1 MIGKRHVRLD
11 RMATGLVLVCLVLAV
26 TAIISAW
33 FIQLVLGVQPCPLCL
48 EQRLSYYAGIP
59 IAGLLLV
66 LLRDGRRR
74 LLIKPLLVLLLGCFV
89 FGAGLGIYHAGVEWA
104 FWAGPTEC
112 TGSLLPMTGAGD
124 LLAQLDKVKVI
135 RCDQVSF
142 RLFGQS
148 LAVWNLLVAGAVAV
162 MAALALWA
170 EVARDHGSSSLSQ

>member
-1 MIGKRHVRLD
+1 MSKTQFRIDRL
-11 RMATGLVLVCLVLAV
+11 ATVLMLACLGIAV
-26 TAIISAW
+26 IAIVSAW
-33 FIQLVLGVQPCPLCL
+33 FIQVVLGVQPCPLCL

-59 IAGLLLV
+59 LAGLLLV
-66 LLRDGRRR
+66 LLRDGRRW
-74 LLIKPLLVLLLGCFV
+74 LLIKPLLILLLGCFL

-112 TGSLLPMTGAGD
+112 TGQLAPMAGAGD

-148 LAVWNLLVAGAVAV
+148 LAVWNVLVASCVTL

-170 EVARDHGSSSLSQ
+170 EIKRDHGSNSLSQ